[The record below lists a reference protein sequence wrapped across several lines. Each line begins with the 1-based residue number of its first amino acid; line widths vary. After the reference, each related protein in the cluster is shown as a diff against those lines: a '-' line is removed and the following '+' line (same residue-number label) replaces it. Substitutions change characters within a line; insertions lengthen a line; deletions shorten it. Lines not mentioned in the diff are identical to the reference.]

1 MCSRFSQYAHTFHDV
16 LSQHAGSHLCK
27 PALRLVQW
35 AQGLVHTSPDAL
47 GSPHPVADRQAVP
60 SLRGVA
66 AEKSRTQQ
74 GADRQVE
81 EETDVESM

>member
-1 MCSRFSQYAHTFHDV
+1 M
-16 LSQHAGSHLCK
+16 
-27 PALRLVQW
+27 
-35 AQGLVHTSPDAL
+35 VHTSPDAP
-47 GSPHPVADRQAVP
+47 GSPHPMADRQAVP

-74 GADRQVE
+74 GADRQVK